1 MRRSILFLTSAA
13 HCVNHMFWES
23 VGPLLPFLIV
33 AFDLTHTQAGK
44 LGFVYSITYGLLN
57 YPAGHWSDRY
67 GRRIFILLFLLVA
80 SSATFMIAL
89 SKTHTQL
96 FFLFAIAGIGG
107 GLYHPPGTALL
118 SNAYPENMR
127 GRAMGLHASGGAV
140 GIVLAYAIIGG
151 VASIWNWKAALVC
164 LSGIGFLLALVYR
177 TLFWHVD
184 ENVFEAEQAEPSE
197 NSTPVSIW
205 TMIKWMP
212 LMMAFY
218 GFAIF
223 LFKGAYV
230 WVPTFLKE
238 TYGFSPSKAIVF
250 SAILPGIGIFSN
262 YLMGK
267 FSDHFGRRFGL
278 VLVFSILGLCF
289 FFLYLGFQPILIP
302 LLIVLGFFLNSF
314 SGIINAY
321 TGDYMPPQ
329 VMGKAF
335 GMVFTFSICVS
346 SFAPY
351 IMGVISD
358 RSSLA
363 MSMAFLGAVSFVGA
377 VVALKKPNRITV
389 D

>member
-1 MRRSILFLTSAA
+1 MRKSILLLTSAA

-67 GRRIFILLFLLVA
+67 GRRIFILLFLIVA
-80 SSATFMIAL
+80 SSATLMIAF

-96 FFLFAIAGIGG
+96 FFFFALAGIGG

-127 GRAMGLHASGGAV
+127 GRAMGLHASGGAF

-151 VASIWNWKAALVC
+151 IASVWNWKAALVC
-164 LSGIGFLLALVYR
+164 LSGIGFTLALVYR
-177 TLFWHVD
+177 TLLWHVG
-184 ENVFEAEQAEPSE
+184 ENPFVEETEEHNE
-197 NSTPVSIW
+197 NSEPVGIW
-205 TMIKWMP
+205 TLIKWMP
-212 LMMAFY
+212 LMLAFY

-250 SAILPGIGIFSN
+250 AAILPAIGIFSN
-262 YLMGK
+262 YIMGR
-267 FSDHFGRRFGL
+267 FSDHFGRRFCL
-278 VLVFSILGLCF
+278 ILVFSILGICF
-289 FFLYLGFQPILIP
+289 LSLYLGSRSILIP

-321 TGDYMPPQ
+321 TGDYVPPQ
-329 VMGKAF
+329 IMGKAF

-358 RSSLA
+358 KSSLA

-377 VVALKKPNRITV
+377 VVALKKPKRIRI